1 MPSCLPRCLAIYVVT
16 TLLITSQR
24 AKNSKVT
31 KVEQMHSGTLPTIWT
46 KEKTKDK
53 AGASKSNGSR
63 LKHILQIE
71 LASSFLIT
79 EDPSMRSQNSKY
91 GMRHLSFGL
100 FPYFC
105 MESKS
110 LS

>member
-31 KVEQMHSGTLPTIWT
+31 KAEQMHSGTLPTIWT

-71 LASSFLIT
+71 LASSLFYYGGPVHAKTKLQVRHETPVIRPLSLFL
-79 EDPSMRSQNSKY
+79 Y
-91 GMRHLSFGL
+91 GV
-100 FPYFC
+100 
-105 MESKS
+105 
-110 LS
+110 